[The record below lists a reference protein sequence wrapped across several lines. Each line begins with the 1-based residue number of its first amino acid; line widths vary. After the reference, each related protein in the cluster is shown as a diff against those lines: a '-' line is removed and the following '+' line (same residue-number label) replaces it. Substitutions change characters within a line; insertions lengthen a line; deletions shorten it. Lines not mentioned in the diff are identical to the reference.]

1 MIDKAQDGLKFLES
15 KTETDIA
22 IVDKEM
28 ERIIKNVQKRG
39 ETIKESYKNLVNE
52 QTTQINTELE
62 NYQNQLSLLDYNKS
76 NVEKILQEMDQNGKV
91 EKHQKN
97 KLENIKK
104 MAETAHEQTR
114 KLKPIQL

>member
-1 MIDKAQDGLKFLES
+1 MIDKAQHGLTFLDN
-15 KTETDIA
+15 KTESDIA

-39 ETIKESYKNLVNE
+39 DAIKESYKHLVEE
-52 QTTQINTELE
+52 QTTHINTELD

-76 NVEKILQEMDQNGKV
+76 NVEKILDEMDVNGKV